1 MQRIDASK
9 LDLKDSSIVNIRR
22 VTKVVKG
29 GKNSR
34 FSVTV
39 TLSPGRGDA
48 GYAGRSS
55 GYRVRSICSTAYLYS
70 CPIR

>member
-34 FSVTV
+34 FSVTATV
-39 TLSPGRGDA
+39 TSVWAWASPRRSPKRSERLRKTLRRLSSMYPW
-48 GYAGRSS
+48 
-55 GYRVRSICSTAYLYS
+55 
-70 CPIR
+70 